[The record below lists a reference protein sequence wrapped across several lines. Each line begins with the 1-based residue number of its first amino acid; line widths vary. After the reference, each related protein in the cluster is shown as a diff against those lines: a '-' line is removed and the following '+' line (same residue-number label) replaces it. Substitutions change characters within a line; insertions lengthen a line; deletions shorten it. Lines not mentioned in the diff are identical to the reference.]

1 MMRHCGN
8 EPSVQDGDVYY
19 GLRDGRDKEYVTVI
33 LDGEGKIK
41 ESKGYGNA
49 PPHDKKR
56 INKYMQWLMMHS
68 NVTGTSYEYGY
79 APHMNYGVSQMI
91 DDDEFVSKV
100 ETEKP
105 GLINDEIDGPIIYW
119 KRAIKSGERTVANLI
134 ENFKMGLESMPF
146 SSVIGILGK
155 NPFSDDEM
163 IQLIDDRI
171 LNAGKIIQ
179 AGSQYMTLKI
189 QHYLVDSN
197 KDIYALIAVY
207 NEVPNNNIDIAYILN
222 STFKP
227 GGSYANSFSTRFDEL
242 STESKL
248 KVVSTIELDP
258 RGITMLLDSY
268 GSKYMSRVAQGGNY
282 YDEDDTEDMYK
293 LISTALSH
301 RKDAKEL
308 VSSRDPR
315 GRLVVRDFIHSPEF
329 MKLFCQYGLNPNER
343 RYTKKDET
351 LFTYALSKYEVP
363 YDVIE
368 ILIDNG
374 GIIYSNNIYNLVD
387 NYPYSLDTILAKVPE
402 VSNILNSME
411 NAKKKTVLMALA
423 ADSSVYERD
432 VDKLK
437 FILANLFKFGA
448 NSNIIDKEGENCLDH
463 LFGENGTADVY
474 KYYALCDDIE
484 VVATFFEECLK
495 NGFNLTKELHKHFV
509 TIIHSCRK
517 YSNTTTKSTEYYEI
531 IEMLDYYAYSEE
543 DESEEDTE

>member
-1 MMRHCGN
+1 
-8 EPSVQDGDVYY
+8 
-19 GLRDGRDKEYVTVI
+19 
-33 LDGEGKIK
+33 
-41 ESKGYGNA
+41 
-49 PPHDKKR
+49 
-56 INKYMQWLMMHS
+56 
-68 NVTGTSYEYGY
+68 
-79 APHMNYGVSQMI
+79 
-91 DDDEFVSKV
+91 
-100 ETEKP
+100 
-105 GLINDEIDGPIIYW
+105 
-119 KRAIKSGERTVANLI
+119 
-134 ENFKMGLESMPF
+134 MPF

-448 NSNIIDKEGENCLDH
+448 NSNIIDS
-463 LFGENGTADVY
+463 
-474 KYYALCDDIE
+474 
-484 VVATFFEECLK
+484 
-495 NGFNLTKELHKHFV
+495 HFLLQ
-509 TIIHSCRK
+509 IRIQMK
-517 YSNTTTKSTEYYEI
+517 
-531 IEMLDYYAYSEE
+531 
-543 DESEEDTE
+543 